1 MLEILKGLMNDQQ
14 FIKVFPINLAF
25 NVFRM
30 SHSQFIKIWYILHLP
45 VILHYKFVPAVW
57 YSVSLVE
64 NCHSFLDICMSDIRA
79 LDTLAYLR
87 SYLPCKRR
95 KVTNYDRFESTCVTN
110 RQ

>member
-1 MLEILKGLMNDQQ
+1 MLEILTDLMNDQQ

-25 NVFRM
+25 NVSPM
-30 SHSQFIKIWYILHLP
+30 SPQSIYQNLVYATFAK

-95 KVTNYDRFESTCVTN
+95 KVTNYMIVLKAHV
-110 RQ
+110 